1 MSDIWIKLLL
11 YDEFVELRTSDEQ
24 KIKENAWKFYDFRS
38 MSGQH
43 LNNFGHQRKHS
54 KGHSKDFT
62 VATPEEFV
70 RRFGGNRVINKV
82 RRVTVVD
89 RQEPPVVFTLEFLH

>member
-24 KIKENAWKFYDFRS
+24 KIKENALKFYDFRS